1 MAKVTGL
8 GGIFFKCENPSTLRQ
23 WYEKCLGLNTE
34 DYGTSFIWRDVKKPS
49 EFGYTVWAP
58 FDKDTSYFKPSH
70 KEYMINFRVENLK
83 ELLDELRENDV
94 EITKDIEELPYG
106 KFAHVMDLEGNT
118 IELWEPNDEEY
129 KKIISKTT
137 P

>member
-8 GGIFFKCENPSTLRQ
+8 GGIFFKCENPYMVRQ
-23 WYEKCLGLNTE
+23 WYEKHLGLNTE
-34 DYGTSFIWRDVKKPS
+34 DYGTSFIWRDAMKSK

-58 FDKDTSYFKPSH
+58 FDKDTSYFQPST
-70 KEYMINFRVENLK
+70 KEYMINFRVENLE
-83 ELLDELRENDV
+83 ELLEELQQGGV
-94 EITKDIEELPYG
+94 KITKAIEELPYG
-106 KFAHVMDLEGNT
+106 KFAHILDPEGNI